1 MGTGRYGKVRDIFQH
16 VWKYGWTPSITTFGL
31 RFVDGA
37 YLNRVIFF
45 IRIHIATNGAHNQKE
60 KNPKPYAQHYV
71 PLVPSV
77 QNVLLGTRNNP
88 KNGHSG
94 QKTPFL
100 TAFSDYNENGIQ
112 VDHKN
117 RNGWYVSRSG
127 LWIYIAVPY
136 VRIPVWDA
144 WYVKIRMS
152 YELYDWFGML
162 SKRLESVNYVLVLC
176 FGLQFR
182 LCDTYV
188 KVICTLRPM
197 RRLLLIRTQRSAT
210 H

>member
-31 RFVDGA
+31 RFVYGA
-37 YLNRVIFF
+37 YLNRVNFF
-45 IRIHIATNGAHNQKE
+45 IRIHIATNGAHNPKE
-60 KNPKPYAQHYV
+60 KNPEPYAQHYV

-88 KNGHSG
+88 KKGHSG
-94 QKTPFL
+94 KKSPSL
-100 TAFSDYNENGIQ
+100 TAFFYYNEKGIQ
-112 VDHKN
+112 VDHRN

-127 LWIYIAVPY
+127 SSIYIAARF
-136 VRIPVWDA
+136 VRIPVQDA

-152 YELYDWFGML
+152 YKLYGWFGMP
-162 SKRLESVNYVLVLC
+162 SKRIESVNYLLVLC
-176 FGLQFR
+176 FGLQGSR
-182 LCDTYV
+182 CDSYV
-188 KVICTLRPM
+188 NVTCTLRPM
-197 RRLLLIRTQRSAT
+197 SRLLLIRTQRSAA